1 MLENLAG
8 DKWLAA
14 SLVEEED
21 ELAAELAKQPI
32 RHNNRMFKH
41 TYVPPVPAPEVQ
53 DACKDG
59 DFAGKCA
66 HAVTRRIFRVTVNPQ
81 TTEASRRKLYDLL
94 ETFKGVCEELNRPF
108 TEDPDDVSDD
118 DETANAALGGGKK
131 RVAADV
137 GKGENSVGKKKRP
150 PPVDADEDKVRIF
163 LHWSLFIHVS
173 ICKMFKSAPSMPA

>member
-21 ELAAELAKQPI
+21 EHAAELAKQPI

-41 TYVPPVPAPEVQ
+41 TYVPPVPVPDAQ

-59 DFAGKCA
+59 GFAGQCA

-94 ETFKGVCEELNRPF
+94 ETFKGVCEELNMPF

-118 DETANAALGGGKK
+118 DEGATAASGDGKK
-131 RVAADV
+131 GVAADV
-137 GKGENSVGKKKRP
+137 GKAGDSVGKKRRL
-150 PPVDADEDKVRIF
+150 PPVDADEGEVRIF
-163 LHWSLFIHVS
+163 LH
-173 ICKMFKSAPSMPA
+173 